1 MLTTTVSGALK
12 ERYRHFNFDLCSGAF
27 SPEQPPGGRVLVP
40 VQGHFGA
47 AWMANGVTWFYER
60 DRRPK
65 RGDGRPMKA
74 KAPRG
79 FRPFLGAPA
88 ETMVVLVEGEGDYI
102 AACSVGL
109 KGAVCTGGTRA
120 LLGKGMRAAIAR
132 LVDGRDAYLL
142 FDPDREGRE
151 YALQCAR
158 RIFACGRPLSVRIV
172 ELPAD
177 KDLEEFLAAFED
189 PGAARAALE
198 ELMAATPAVEAEDV
212 EALLSG
218 ENLQRVH
225 ALQRRVRIPGSKVPA
240 LVVTVYDAERD
251 RAQLA
256 AFAPPECF
264 ESGNPWEEED
274 HPHYAPEP
282 GPEDVEVGPHGWRL
296 LDAWEFCG
304 RLYLPHVLGDTQ
316 RALRN
321 GRLVVPPAQ
330 LHEGADDAA
339 QLWRDV
345 RELYRR
351 WAILPDARDYDV
363 LTAFAFLTYRV
374 HDAGFGFCPYI
385 YVQGESGRGKG
396 QVLGLSKL
404 LCMAAYKSKPT
415 AAGLHRFLDF
425 HAEATPI
432 MDEIHF
438 DRMGRE
444 TQEALM
450 DVLCRGYE
458 RGEASTR
465 MMHQHRKPG
474 SEDPDMVPRDFE
486 VFGPKLMA
494 GYRFTDEEGVRRRTY
509 VIRTLPR
516 DLEFGDKPEHLRG
529 RFELPSE
536 VMEEAQRLRAR
547 LLAWRGRELLKGRP
561 ADGTERAVRLDRE
574 VGAKVGQAWWPLLA
588 IVPEGMDDVL
598 GKLLEAARALR
609 EELENTVTQGP
620 EARALQAAAEVA
632 RGRRALPLAT
642 ARRRAVLVQLA
653 DVAAQLQERE
663 PNVTVDQVKHRL
675 AVLEYGRPQV
685 VEDGKKRQRYGF
697 VLELEEG
704 GTTAAAMR
712 RHGVEWPPE
721 PLPAPA
727 M

>member
-264 ESGNPWEEED
+264 ESGNP
-274 HPHYAPEP
+274 
-282 GPEDVEVGPHGWRL
+282 G
-296 LDAWEFCG
+296 
-304 RLYLPHVLGDTQ
+304 
-316 RALRN
+316 
-321 GRLVVPPAQ
+321 
-330 LHEGADDAA
+330 
-339 QLWRDV
+339 
-345 RELYRR
+345 
-351 WAILPDARDYDV
+351 
-363 LTAFAFLTYRV
+363 
-374 HDAGFGFCPYI
+374 
-385 YVQGESGRGKG
+385 
-396 QVLGLSKL
+396 
-404 LCMAAYKSKPT
+404 
-415 AAGLHRFLDF
+415 
-425 HAEATPI
+425 
-432 MDEIHF
+432 
-438 DRMGRE
+438 
-444 TQEALM
+444 
-450 DVLCRGYE
+450 
-458 RGEASTR
+458 
-465 MMHQHRKPG
+465 
-474 SEDPDMVPRDFE
+474 
-486 VFGPKLMA
+486 
-494 GYRFTDEEGVRRRTY
+494 RRRTT
-509 VIRTLPR
+509 RTTRPSPGRRTWRWARTGGGSSTPGSSAAGSTCPTCWATRSARCATAAWWCRPR
-516 DLEFGDKPEHLRG
+516 SFT
-529 RFELPSE
+529 
-536 VMEEAQRLRAR
+536 RAR
-547 LLAWRGRELLKGRP
+547 TTQRNSGATCASCTGAGRSCR
-561 ADGTERAVRLDRE
+561 TRA
-574 VGAKVGQAWWPLLA
+574 
-588 IVPEGMDDVL
+588 
-598 GKLLEAARALR
+598 
-609 EELENTVTQGP
+609 
-620 EARALQAAAEVA
+620 
-632 RGRRALPLAT
+632 
-642 ARRRAVLVQLA
+642 
-653 DVAAQLQERE
+653 
-663 PNVTVDQVKHRL
+663 
-675 AVLEYGRPQV
+675 
-685 VEDGKKRQRYGF
+685 
-697 VLELEEG
+697 
-704 GTTAAAMR
+704 TTTC
-712 RHGVEWPPE
+712 
-721 PLPAPA
+721 
-727 M
+727 